1 MNTINTL
8 NGVILASRDEVTE
21 HAENPTVHLT
31 EEERIAWNAKA
42 DASQLDTKAD
52 ASALSAHETNTTVH
66 VSQEEKEKW
75 SARNTNGVL
84 AATQD
89 GLDEHAENKTIH
101 LTEEERQR
109 WNSQMAESDIRALV
123 DARLYEAGAEVK
135 KLKSSQLEFPREG
148 GHASLIVDTN
158 VPFLPYWFS
167 IAAPRPTPHL
177 PPNATVVSTE
187 KGLEIEVTA
196 NKSVGR
202 ILYGLEVYAGDPEYG
217 PWSEMGTI
225 MWLQHSN
232 AVGDISL
239 ITSEG
244 DEYDFLVTCNYP
256 WRLAASN
263 LTVTPS
269 SGEAGTTQVHGI
281 ATSDYNK
288 DLALVAMDDST
299 EESIYHYTFSDN
311 KQKIIQ
317 SYEHQ

>member
-52 ASALSAHETNTTVH
+52 ASTLTAHETNTTVH

-75 SARNTNGVL
+75 NARTMKGVV

-109 WNSQMAESDIRALV
+109 WNSQLAESEIRSLI

-135 KLKSSQLEFPREG
+135 KLKSSQLEFPAEG
-148 GHASLIVDTN
+148 GQASLIVDTN
-158 VPFLPYWFS
+158 VPLLPYWLS
-167 IAAPRPTPHL
+167 VGTSRPTPCL
-177 PPNATVVSTE
+177 PQNATVTSTE
-187 KGLEIEVTA
+187 KGLEIEVAA
-196 NKSVGR
+196 NKSVAPVVCGFD
-202 ILYGLEVYAGDPEYG
+202 VYAGDPVYG
-217 PWSEMGTI
+217 PWAKMGTI
-225 MWLQHSN
+225 MWVQHTS
-232 AVGDISL
+232 AVGDIDL
-239 ITSEG
+239 INSEG
-244 DEYDFLVTCNYP
+244 MEYDFLVTCNYP
-256 WRLAASN
+256 WHLVTSN

-269 SGEAGTTQVHGI
+269 SGEAGTTKVHGI
-281 ATSDYNK
+281 ASPDDNRQ
-288 DLALVAMDDST
+288 LILVAMDDST
-299 EESIYHYTFSDN
+299 ENSVYHYTFPD
-311 KQKIIQ
+311 KK
-317 SYEHQ
+317 